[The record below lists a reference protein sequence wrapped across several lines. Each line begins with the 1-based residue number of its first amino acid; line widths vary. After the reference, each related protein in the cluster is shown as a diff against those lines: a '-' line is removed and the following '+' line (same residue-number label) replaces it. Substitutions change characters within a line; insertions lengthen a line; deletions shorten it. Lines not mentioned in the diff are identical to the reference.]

1 MVEFLHWRIY
11 SGCVYFIYPCLCS
24 YPKLEG
30 FVSSPLSPWG
40 SWGRVGEKPS
50 VAPWGAP
57 VSVTHHFHPKSMGNP
72 VILGTNSTPGT
83 RGDRALVSAEP
94 LDAST
99 PPQQPVLARITGLM
113 CETPV
118 WDQHHLHLASLWPSS
133 TKSSFF
139 FLSSPFPFIFWSG
152 CSGGHSFF
160 AAKSHLVQFLCSW
173 VCPRGSGLCWGPG
186 ETQDPR
192 AGWVGI
198 GVGATPS
205 IPGWNSCQAVA
216 VQWHPGGQGELG
228 WPLPFSGNP
237 CAASPNNSCVCLFRT
252 TSGITNYWLFLGGG
266 DKFCFFH
273 DFLWLT
279 LAVKLFCSTAK
290 VYFGVG
296 GLFDFFV
303 FLVSRCVILLQSF
316 FFNYYSFFF
325 SNMLH

>member
-30 FVSSPLSPWG
+30 FVSSLLSPQG
-40 SWGRVGEKPS
+40 SWGRVGGKPL

-57 VSVTHHFHPKSMGNP
+57 VSVTYHLHPKSMGNP

-83 RGDRALVSAEP
+83 RGGRPPVSAEP

-99 PPQQPVLARITGLM
+99 PPQQPVLARIAGLM

-133 TKSSFF
+133 TKSGFF
-139 FLSSPFPFIFWSG
+139 FFPFSFGFLKRGQWGSLIFCSQVPLGAVSLFFGEPLGLGVVLGPWGRHKIPGLGGLGLVLEPPWAFLSG
-152 CSGGHSFF
+152 IPAELWLCSDIQGGRESSGGLCPSR
-160 AAKSHLVQFLCSW
+160 AILVLP
-173 VCPRGSGLCWGPG
+173 VR
-186 ETQDPR
+186 
-192 AGWVGI
+192 I
-198 GVGATPS
+198 
-205 IPGWNSCQAVA
+205 IPV
-216 VQWHPGGQGELG
+216 
-228 WPLPFSGNP
+228 F
-237 CAASPNNSCVCLFRT
+237 VCLEQRT

-290 VYFGVG
+290 VYFGIEG
-296 GLFDFFV
+296 CLIFWFSCFKMCNS
-303 FLVSRCVILLQSF
+303 FREF
-316 FFNYYSFFF
+316 FF
-325 SNMLH
+325 